1 VSYYVTND
9 ISVDEDRATE
19 ILSNMR
25 DGDQRV
31 SLWTAPALTGARGWL
46 FYLRTNG
53 NPVLLTEYE
62 TAYTPSPID
71 WLDTLG
77 CAVTSVVLAI
87 EESPADLRSR
97 QWAIDVVEQAEWERE
112 NEEEEE

>member
-1 VSYYVTND
+1 NADPLLLVEQETSYC
-9 ISVDEDRATE
+9 
-19 ILSNMR
+19 
-25 DGDQRV
+25 
-31 SLWTAPALTGARGWL
+31 
-46 FYLRTNG
+46 
-53 NPVLLTEYE
+53 
-62 TAYTPSPID
+62 PSPID

-112 NEEEEE
+112 NEEEE

>member
-1 VSYYVTND
+1 MSYYLTNHVA
-9 ISVDEDRATE
+9 VDEDRAIE
-19 ILSNMR
+19 ILSSLE
-25 DGDQRV
+25 DGDQKV
-31 SLWTAPALTGARGWL
+31 SLWTAPALTGATGWL

-53 NPVLLTEYE
+53 DPVMLTEHE
-62 TAYTPSPID
+62 TDYTPSPID

-97 QWAIDVVEQAEWERE
+97 QWAIDVVEQAEWERD
-112 NEEEEE
+112 EEEE

>member
-1 VSYYVTND
+1 MSYYLTNY
-9 ISVDEDRATE
+9 IAVDETE
-19 ILSNMR
+19 AVELLSNGR

-31 SLWTAPALTGARGWL
+31 SLWTAPALTGATGWL

-53 NPVLLTEYE
+53 DPVLLTRYE

-87 EESPADLRSR
+87 EESPANLRSR
-97 QWAIDVVEQAEWERE
+97 QGAIDVVEQAEWERE
-112 NEEEEE
+112 NEEEE